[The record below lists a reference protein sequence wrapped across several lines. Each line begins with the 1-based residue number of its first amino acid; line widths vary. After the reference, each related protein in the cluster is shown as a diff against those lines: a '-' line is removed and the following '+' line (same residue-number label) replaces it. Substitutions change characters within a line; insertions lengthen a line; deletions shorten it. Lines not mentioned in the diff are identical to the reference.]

1 MARLLDRHRHVEHA
15 ALAHG
20 WAIQGVLGKARELRA
35 DLIVVVR
42 STRSWWADRV
52 GASVSAEIASRADRD
67 VLVVHGSPSHGSG
80 MPEPGERRSQ

>member
-42 STRSWWADRV
+42 STRSWWADRA
-52 GASVSAEIASRADRD
+52 GASVSVAIACRADRD
-67 VLVVHGSPSHGSG
+67 VLVVHRSPSRSSDI
-80 MPEPGERRSQ
+80 PEPAERRSQ